1 MQQTLLWLIPRGCR
15 CVRCQGLT
23 TRGHF
28 KYQPNREEM
37 SYYLLHSPEGAEHE
51 RGRGLMFSE
60 SNKRCTGKKLALQ
73 TKLSMLCSSRWKRAF
88 ENGPGMFQRE
98 AVFGGTRKKKK
109 RMPRRTLTRFWCSF
123 KLKNQIPSD
132 WEANVYPI
140 LKTETNKRNPI
151 LRCKCQM

>member
-1 MQQTLLWLIPRGCR
+1 MSRSYNTGTFQILN
-15 CVRCQGLT
+15 
-23 TRGHF
+23 
-28 KYQPNREEM
+28 QPNREEM

-109 RMPRRTLTRFWCSF
+109 RMPRRTLTRF
-123 KLKNQIPSD
+123 
-132 WEANVYPI
+132 
-140 LKTETNKRNPI
+140 
-151 LRCKCQM
+151 